1 MSRIHANSF
10 QSAGSVSYKRRSF
23 ALVQKVL
30 VQTSPI
36 ADDGR
41 MQPFGTVEALFKGR
55 HFDGQIIVMCVS
67 WYTSFKLSL
76 RDLVIMMADRGI
88 TLTHT
93 TILRWVQ
100 HYLPEFEKHWNRYA
114 RPVGGSWRM
123 DETYIKVR
131 GRWVYLYR
139 AVDKAGWTVDF
150 FLSRNRDVNAAKT
163 FLRNAVKNRRTPT
176 RITLDAYAASHRAVR
191 EMKEAGEL
199 PRRVRVRSR
208 QYLNNVIEQDH
219 RRVKQRIRPML
230 GFKRFDHA
238 VVTISG
244 IELAEKIKKGQ
255 FKAGKLGGC
264 NATMSELWN
273 AALAA

>member
-1 MSRIHANSF
+1 
-10 QSAGSVSYKRRSF
+10 
-23 ALVQKVL
+23 
-30 VQTSPI
+30 
-36 ADDGR
+36 
-41 MQPFGTVEALFKGR
+41 
-55 HFDGQIIVMCVS
+55 
-67 WYTSFKLSL
+67 
-76 RDLVIMMADRGI
+76 
-88 TLTHT
+88 
-93 TILRWVQ
+93 
-100 HYLPEFEKHWNRYA
+100 
-114 RPVGGSWRM
+114 M

-131 GRWVYLYR
+131 WRWVYLYR
-139 AVDKAGWTVDF
+139 AVDKAGRPVDF

-163 FLRNAVKNRRTPT
+163 FLRKAIKNRRTPT
-176 RITLDAYAASHRAVR
+176 KITLDAYAASHRAVR

-199 PRRVRVRSR
+199 PRRVRVRSS
-208 QYLNNVIEQDH
+208 QYLNNLIEQDH

-255 FKAGKLGGC
+255 FKTGKLGGC

>member
-1 MSRIHANSF
+1 MLRPTLQVLDAAQYGI
-10 QSAGSVSYKRRSF
+10 F
-23 ALVQKVL
+23 A
-30 VQTSPI
+30 
-36 ADDGR
+36 DYR
-41 MQPFGTVEALFKGR
+41 
-55 HFDGQIIVMCVS
+55 
-67 WYTSFKLSL
+67 YTSFKLSL

-88 TLTHT
+88 TLTYT

-100 HYLPEFEKHWNRYA
+100 HYPEFEKRWNRYA
-114 RPVGGSWRM
+114 RPVRGSWRM

-150 FLSRNRDVNAAKT
+150 FLSRNRDVNAAKA
-163 FLRNAVKNRRTPT
+163 FLRNAIKNRRTPT
-176 RITLDAYAASHRAVR
+176 KITLDAYAASHRAVR

-199 PRRVRVRSR
+199 PRRVRVRSS
-208 QYLNNVIEQDH
+208 QYLNNLIEQDH

-255 FKAGKLGGC
+255 FKTGKLGGC